1 MLDLL
6 ITIIIISKRV
16 NNHFLNELQ
25 EINESKNSSLEA
37 IYLMEK
43 APNIK
48 FQKWNNYNLIF
59 LENCFVLMNDKVS
72 WSC

>member
-25 EINESKNSSLEA
+25 EINESKNNSLEA
-37 IYLMEK
+37 IYLMVQILSFRS
-43 APNIK
+43 IK
-48 FQKWNNYNLIF
+48 N
-59 LENCFVLMNDKVS
+59 S
-72 WSC
+72 SRS